1 MKNIF
6 KFIKV
11 FVNWIELSIILTTI
25 VLIIT
30 IYNIKVDIISISILT
45 SIIASGIFYVITIF
59 IPKCMKLAEMKSIL
73 NPIIDNIKTKTFELF
88 KNIFIFDTII
98 ETKYSQIRFIEQL
111 NYDIIQSS
119 KDKFVDYY
127 NDPDNQD
134 TFRKCINSLLNDL
147 RKIQFNSSDYVSTRL
162 LFDIENFKSLYNI
175 YITNESKIEKEILD
189 NFLYARY
196 YHIYIHL
203 YNITF
208 ELNNNKL

>member
-1 MKNIF
+1 M
-6 KFIKV
+6 
-11 FVNWIELSIILTTI
+11 SIILTTI

-30 IYNIKVDIISISILT
+30 IYNIKADSISISILT

-59 IPKCMKLAEMKSIL
+59 IPKCMKLTEMKSIL
-73 NPIIDNIKTKTFELF
+73 NPIIDNIKIKTFELF
-88 KNIFIFDTII
+88 KKMFIVDTRI

-111 NYDIIQSS
+111 NYDIIKSS

-134 TFRKCINSLLNDL
+134 TFRKIIDSLLNDL

-175 YITNESKIEKEILD
+175 YITNESKIEKEILN
-189 NFLYARY
+189 NFLYERY
-196 YHIYIHL
+196 YYIYIHL